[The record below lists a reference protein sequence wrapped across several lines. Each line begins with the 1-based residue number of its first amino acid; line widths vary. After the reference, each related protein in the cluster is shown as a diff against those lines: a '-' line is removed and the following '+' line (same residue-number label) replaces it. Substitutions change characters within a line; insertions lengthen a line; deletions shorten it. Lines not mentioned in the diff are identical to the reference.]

1 MDDVVEGDD
10 VFMFE
15 LFHEGD
21 FTDGGAG
28 RAFLAVEV
36 DLFEG
41 DEFASLPVA
50 TFEDLPVV

>member
-1 MDDVVEGDD
+1 MEGDD

-21 FTDGGAG
+21 FADGGA
-28 RAFLAVEV
+28 RCALFAVEV

-41 DEFASLPVA
+41 DEFARLPVA
-50 TFEDLPVV
+50 TFEDLMARS